1 MPNPEMSKKELHKE
15 KPAGISELLDL
26 AGKLYQNLL
35 VLSKQ
40 EDPAAILEGVIQMP
54 GEDEGVKLNAN
65 GRTYYMD
72 VGKTKSGKP
81 YIKLTETRM
90 DVHTG
95 QPVRNT
101 IVIFEEQLKDYYLA
115 FSRLVIKLKKP

>member
-54 GEDEGVKLNAN
+54 NEDESVKLCAN
-65 GRTYYMD
+65 GRTYFMD
-72 VGKTKSGKP
+72 AGKTKTGKP